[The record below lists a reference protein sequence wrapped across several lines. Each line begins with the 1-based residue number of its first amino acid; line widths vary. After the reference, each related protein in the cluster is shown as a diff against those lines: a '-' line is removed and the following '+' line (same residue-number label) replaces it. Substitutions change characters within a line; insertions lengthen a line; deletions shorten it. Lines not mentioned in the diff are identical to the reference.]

1 MGALF
6 VGSLTTY
13 SHTYSGST
21 KTLAAYYE
29 RRYNRLI
36 CLNTGKDLDDKN
48 RMRYTFQEYLKSEA
62 ESAARSAARSAAW
75 SAASAVWSAEGAVSA
90 ERSAVS
96 AVFRRYADV
105 LIDLLKNA

>member
-29 RRYNRLI
+29 RRYSSPIAAKRSDRVSGSAVTTEFL
-36 CLNTGKDLDDKN
+36 
-48 RMRYTFQEYLKSEA
+48 EA
-62 ESAARSAARSAAW
+62 EHT
-75 SAASAVWSAEGAVSA
+75 
-90 ERSAVS
+90 
-96 AVFRRYADV
+96 
-105 LIDLLKNA
+105 DLNKQPTQVPGEPACSGCESGDLA